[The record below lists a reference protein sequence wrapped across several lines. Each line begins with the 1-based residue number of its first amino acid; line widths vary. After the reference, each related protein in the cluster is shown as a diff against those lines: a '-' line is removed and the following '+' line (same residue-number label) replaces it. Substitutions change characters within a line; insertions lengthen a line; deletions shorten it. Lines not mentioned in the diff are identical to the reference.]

1 MEMHEALNG
10 TQHTGDKP
18 HSLPSEKNAIEK
30 LARSRM
36 DDGNARRVGTLTQD
50 EVCRRVRRAVRGF
63 EPPKAASRQLWRRNA
78 NLWHQQHTHDQFVA
92 PPPREVEQQLVEWFD
107 ALKLKQ
113 TGKVEAAEMR
123 ALLEAVGVTA
133 AMPPGEEL
141 SVQEFVKCGRAMF
154 RDYAAD
160 DDEGDGGITT
170 DHASLAMMSYRR
182 QRMLSDMRD
191 PRKRARLAALA
202 PVETRRRWSAL
213 APPPPQSAD
222 QRATDGGTTVVNG
235 AGRRRLSMAQAVAR

>member
-30 LARSRM
+30 LSARM

-92 PPPREVEQQLVEWFD
+92 PPPREVEQQ
-107 ALKLKQ
+107 
-113 TGKVEAAEMR
+113 
-123 ALLEAVGVTA
+123 
-133 AMPPGEEL
+133 
-141 SVQEFVKCGRAMF
+141 
-154 RDYAAD
+154 
-160 DDEGDGGITT
+160 EGG
-170 DHASLAMMSYRR
+170 AS
-182 QRMLSDMRD
+182 
-191 PRKRARLAALA
+191 
-202 PVETRRRWSAL
+202 
-213 APPPPQSAD
+213 
-222 QRATDGGTTVVNG
+222 
-235 AGRRRLSMAQAVAR
+235 